1 MGWFSRL
8 QCICTFDVVIFVF
21 ILKFIKFNFAQHY
34 RFCCILCFKTDS
46 KLRPLL
52 LKLVQNNGLCCTNLF
67 KTTASAAKIW
77 FKTTASAA
85 QIGSKLRPFLHKL
98 IQNYDLC
105 CTNWFKTT
113 TSAAQIGSK
122 LRPMVHLYVGLLSSD
137 HCEQPSVIK
146 GQGRAVFT
154 CMQPF
159 VYITHVYSRDVHK
172 YVYV

>member
-1 MGWFSRL
+1 ML
-8 QCICTFDVVIFVF
+8 Q
-21 ILKFIKFNFAQHY
+21 NW
-34 RFCCILCFKTDS
+34 FKTKASAAQIGS

-52 LKLVQNNGLCCTNLF
+52 HKFIQNYGFCRKNLVQNYGLCCTHLF